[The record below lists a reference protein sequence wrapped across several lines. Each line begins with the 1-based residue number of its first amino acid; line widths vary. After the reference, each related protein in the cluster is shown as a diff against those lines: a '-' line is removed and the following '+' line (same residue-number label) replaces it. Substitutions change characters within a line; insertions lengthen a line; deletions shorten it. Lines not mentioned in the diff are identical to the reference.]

1 MLKKKEAINLR
12 VGSGCEGVARVYLE
26 RDRGRKG
33 NGECGTLLL
42 QLKTFLKGSFSYI
55 LRVNE

>member
-1 MLKKKEAINLR
+1 MKEL
-12 VGSGCEGVARVYLE
+12 ARLYLE

-33 NGECGTLLL
+33 NGECGKFLL
-42 QLKTFLKGSFSYI
+42 QLKTFLKDSLSYI